1 MVLTRRHAASPSL
14 DARPPRPW
22 GGRSSRQ
29 SPWFAFRAS
38 VSSVGLYGR
47 NYSKTMKFKLL
58 CLYAKKINC
67 EWPIKFVGNSFMAQI
82 SNGKNG
88 MVIIAAQSQKPQCTG

>member
-1 MVLTRRHAASPSL
+1 MLLTRRHAASPSL

-22 GGRSSRQ
+22 GGRPSRQ

-58 CLYAKKINC
+58 YLYAKKINC
-67 EWPIKFVGNSFMAQI
+67 GWPIKLKLYCSRT
-82 SNGKNG
+82 
-88 MVIIAAQSQKPQCTG
+88 KPSWPQAFRYCQDLLG